1 IKVSQDGTLVYDDS
15 NYVALVNQLLDL
27 EAQKAA
33 ASKRLSIVEEMQLGY
48 GPTSVFSTSTDE
60 QKASMIATAE
70 NMVATIASEL
80 VESSKKLNDA
90 IAEYNDVENLKNAV
104 VKLQSASATS
114 IDGLNVK
121 TIVIADIAA
130 AIVAFAIAMIVTD
143 VKAKKKVVATQA

>member
-15 NYVALVNQLLDL
+15 NYVALVNQLLEL
-27 EAQKAA
+27 EAKKAA

-48 GPTSVFSTSTDE
+48 GPTSVFSMATDE

-90 IAEYNDVENLKNAV
+90 IVEYNDVENLKNAV
-104 VKLQSASATS
+104 VKLQSAEARS
-114 IDGLNVK
+114 IEGVGVK
-121 TIVIADIAA
+121 TIVIADVAA
-130 AIVAFAIAMIVTD
+130 VVVAFAVAMIVTD
-143 VKAKKKVVATQA
+143 VKAKKKVAAN